1 MRTLF
6 LPGLLIGLTG
16 CGGDKG
22 QPAFSELNPVTGVVK
37 RNGQP
42 VKGGKI
48 TFTMDSD
55 KQEFGVNAVVGADG
69 TYTLTTYR
77 LTDSS
82 GERKPGAPAGSY
94 KVSYVPDITDQTTG
108 GSMDPIR
115 LTAPVSV
122 AAGSNT
128 LNIDLPASK
137 K

>member
-1 MRTLF
+1 MRTTLS
-6 LPGLLIGLTG
+6 LAVLIGLVG

-22 QPAFSELNPVTGVVK
+22 QPAFSELNAVTGVVK

-42 VKGGKI
+42 VKGGKL
-48 TFTMDSD
+48 TFTLDPD
-55 KQEFGVNAVVGADG
+55 KQEFGVNAVVGSDG

-82 GERKPGAPAGSY
+82 GERKPGAPAGTY
-94 KVSYVPDITDQTTG
+94 KVTYVPDITDQTSG
-108 GSMDPIR
+108 GSMEPVR
-115 LTAPVSV
+115 LTTSVTV
-122 AAGSNT
+122 AAGANT

>member
-1 MRTLF
+1 MRTTLSLAVLF
-6 LPGLLIGLTG
+6 GLVG

-22 QPAFSELNPVTGVVK
+22 QPAFSELNAVTGVVK

-42 VKGGKI
+42 VKGGKL
-48 TFTMDSD
+48 TFTLDPD
-55 KQEFGVNAVVGADG
+55 KQEFGVNAVVGSDG

-82 GERKPGAPAGSY
+82 GERKPGAPAGTY
-94 KVSYVPDITDQTTG
+94 KVTYVPDITDQTSG
-108 GSMDPIR
+108 GSMEPVR
-115 LTAPVSV
+115 LTTPVTV
-122 AAGSNT
+122 AAGANT